1 MNEHPLLFG
10 PEGSLMGILTT
21 PAQVN
26 PASVA
31 CLLLNVGLTH
41 RIGPRRLNV
50 KLARQL
56 ARDGIPSL
64 RLDLSGIGDSP
75 PARSRTRFREQAVGD
90 LRAAMDQLEASTGIR
105 RFVVL
110 GICSGATNGYWLAQ
124 TDARVVGLLM
134 FDGFTFPTL
143 KTQLIHDVTR
153 IRHAKWGV
161 VLSKGMRR
169 IRRLFGDTGPKGTSI
184 FNDVSDLTNP
194 SRGEFQSVMDS
205 LTARGVAVYLIYS
218 GSLLVQ
224 HNYHAQLQD
233 AFPNAP
239 FLGRIRYDYM
249 PDVDHTPTPL
259 AAQRKLADAMCE
271 WVGQI
276 AQAPPGVAQGFVLSA
291 GAQSPRLGPLPKLT
305 G

>member
-1 MNEHPLLFG
+1 MLFG
-10 PEGSLMGILTT
+10 PDASLMGILTT
-21 PAQVN
+21 PEPVN

-75 PARSRTRFREQAVGD
+75 APAQGRRSFREQAIGD
-90 LRAAMDQLEASTGIR
+90 LRAAMDQVEASTGIR

-110 GICSGATNGYWLAQ
+110 GVCSGATNGYWLAQ
-124 TDARVVGLLM
+124 VDPRVVGLLM

-153 IRHAKWGV
+153 IRQAKWGV
-161 VLSKGMRR
+161 VFSKGLGRVKRMLG
-169 IRRLFGDTGPKGTSI
+169 IAGPKGTSI

-194 SRGEFQSVMDS
+194 TRAEFQAVMDS
-205 LTARGVAVYLIYS
+205 LTTRGVAVYLIYS

-224 HNYHAQLQD
+224 HNYDEQLRD

-239 FLGRIRYDYM
+239 FVGRIRYDYM

-259 AAQRKLADAMCE
+259 AAQRKLADAMCQ

-276 AQAPPGVAQGFVLSA
+276 AQASPGVAPGFVLA
-291 GAQSPRLGPLPKLT
+291 PGAQKTRLEPLPKLT

>member
-1 MNEHPLLFG
+1 
-10 PEGSLMGILTT
+10 MGILTT
-21 PAQVN
+21 PEPVN
-26 PASVA
+26 PSSVA

-50 KLARQL
+50 KLARRL

-75 PARSRTRFREQAVGD
+75 AHGRTSFREQAIGD
-90 LRAAMDQLEASTGIR
+90 LRAAMDQVEASTGIR

-124 TDARVVGLLM
+124 VDPRVVGLLM

-153 IRHAKWGV
+153 IRQAKWGV
-161 VLSKGMRR
+161 VFSKGLGR
-169 IRRLFGDTGPKGTSI
+169 IKRMLGIAAPRGSSI

-194 SRGEFQSVMDS
+194 SRSEFQAVMDT
-205 LTARGVAVYLIYS
+205 LTTRGVAVYLIYS

-224 HNYHAQLQD
+224 HNYHEQLRD
-233 AFPNAP
+233 AFPHAL
-239 FLGRIRYDYM
+239 FVGRIRYDYM

-276 AQAPPGVAQGFVLSA
+276 AHASPGVAPGFVSSA
-291 GAQSPRLGPLPKLT
+291 GAQKTRIVEPLPKLT